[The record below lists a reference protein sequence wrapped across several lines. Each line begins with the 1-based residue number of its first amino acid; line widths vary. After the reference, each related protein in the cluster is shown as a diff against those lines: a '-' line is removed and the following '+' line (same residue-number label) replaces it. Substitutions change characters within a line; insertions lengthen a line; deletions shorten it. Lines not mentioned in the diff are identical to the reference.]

1 MPDNVIRFPA
11 PATIGAGLNH
21 EEPTRGKGV
30 SRMAQ
35 RKRQYGSGC
44 LLEKGKGWAIRW
56 RELEIAPDGT
66 TRRVLRYETLGQ
78 MSRRKASDILAQKMA
93 AVSSKKE
100 PTRSRVTFRTLAN
113 EWQTTVLPMYKH
125 STQKHRRFMLKKHL
139 LPRFGDKALSELTRQ
154 EIQMYVAHL
163 TQEGYA
169 PKSIDHI
176 HDVLSAVL
184 RTAVKWG
191 HLQDNPARGV
201 DLPKLKTVRPKWAL
215 TPPQAAALLK
225 ALPPLARAMVGLA
238 ILSGLRRGELFALR
252 WQDID
257 EHTRVL
263 TVREAVYDGT
273 FGTPKTEAG
282 LRQIPLSDLA
292 MELIGEWKQRTPK
305 TEREALVFSTRT
317 GKSISP
323 NNVLRRAIFPACEAL
338 GLPHATWLTFRRTYS
353 SWSHDKGVP
362 GKVIAQLMG
371 HANVDTTLNVYTQV
385 LDGSL
390 RAAVDKVGGELFTI
404 VHQPEEAGALTH

>member
-1 MPDNVIRFPA
+1 
-11 PATIGAGLNH
+11 
-21 EEPTRGKGV
+21 
-30 SRMAQ
+30 MAQ

-44 LLEKGKGWAIRW
+44 LIEKGKEWAIRW

-66 TRRVLRYETLGQ
+66 TKRVLRYERLGPI
-78 MSRRKASDILAQKMA
+78 SRRQASEVLAQKMA
-93 AVSSKKE
+93 AASGNKA
-100 PTRSRVTFRTLAN
+100 PTRSRVTFRTLAS
-113 EWQTTVLPMYKH
+113 EWEATVLPMYKH

-139 LPRFGDKALSELTRQ
+139 LPRFGDKAVCEITRQ
-154 EIQMYVAHL
+154 EIQVYVAHL

-191 HLQDNPARGV
+191 HLQENPARGV

-215 TPPQAAALLK
+215 TPQQAAALLEK
-225 ALPPLARAMVGLA
+225 LSPLGRAMVGLA

-257 EHTRVL
+257 EGSRLL
-263 TVREAVYDGT
+263 TVREAVYDTT
-273 FGTPKTEAG
+273 FDTPKTEAG
-282 LRQIPLSDLA
+282 LRQIPLSEAALRF
-292 MELIGEWKQRTPK
+292 IGEWK
-305 TEREALVFSTRT
+305 ERAIKSEPDALVFSTRT

-323 NNVLRRAIFPACEAL
+323 NNVLRRSIFPACEAL
-338 GLPHATWLTFRRTYS
+338 ELPHATWLTFRRTYS

-362 GKVIAQLMG
+362 GKVVAQLMG

-385 LDGSL
+385 LDGAM
-390 RAAVDKVGGELFTI
+390 RTAVDRIGDELFTI
-404 VHQPEEAGALTH
+404 VHGPAGSGDATAQIS